1 MVITNKDHLTF
12 EEALISIIEEFGI
25 NDDKNMDSDYIAEIL
40 LERLD
45 NI

>member
-12 EEALISIIEEFGI
+12 EDALINIIEEFGI
-25 NDDKNMDSDYIAEIL
+25 NDDKDMDSNQIAEIL